1 MHEYSIVQAL
11 MERIEEQ
18 ARAHGAAAVSRVAV
32 RIGEMSGVEPDLLR
46 TAFELVREKT
56 ICDGAS
62 LVITRTAAAW
72 ECRRCAREVPTGG
85 VLRCPACGGPAR
97 MRQGD
102 EILLEQLE
110 LEVADV

>member
-18 ARAHGAAAVSRVAV
+18 ARAHGAASVSRVAV
-32 RIGEMSGVEPDLLR
+32 RIGELSGVEPDLLR
-46 TAFELVREKT
+46 TAFELVREQT

-72 ECRRCAREVPTGG
+72 ACRQCGHDVPAGG
-85 VLRCPACGGPAR
+85 VLRCQACGGPAR
-97 MRQGD
+97 LRQGD

>member
-18 ARAHGAAAVSRVAV
+18 ARAHRASSVSRVSV
-32 RIGEMSGVEPDLLR
+32 RIGELSGVEPDLLR
-46 TAFELVREKT
+46 TAFELVRERT
-56 ICDGAS
+56 ICDGAT
-62 LVITRTAAAW
+62 LQITSVAARW
-72 ECRRCAREVPTGG
+72 VCRACGRDVAAGG
-85 VLRCPACGGPAR
+85 VLRCADCGAPAR
-97 MRQGD
+97 LAQGD